1 MKDFP
6 KAEFDQ
12 RWARAQ
18 ALMEKENLDALFV
31 TERTNYRYF
40 SGNQTIQFNNKQRPM
55 TFVLP
60 RNGKPVMMVYGLE
73 AGLVRDESWVEDVR
87 GYVDVPFPPSLVV
100 DTFKDLGLENGRIG
114 CELGSDERLWM
125 TYQEFEAVRAGLPK
139 AQFVDAS
146 TVFKR
151 CRQIKSAAEIHRI
164 EEACKITEVAWE
176 IIRRRVHPGLSVAQA
191 ERICIQS
198 LVDAGS
204 DPVTPGFILLDV
216 LGYGEGFTY
225 KKGDLFF
232 CDLGGSYRG
241 YKADFTR
248 LATFGPPSDFFKEC
262 HEQIMGVFNAVV
274 DTMGPGKRCKDV
286 ADRYNRDIEA
296 LGYPRLQG
304 SKRIGH
310 GLGLEHQET
319 PSLNVVDE
327 TEFVPGM
334 VFTPEPRFVR
344 DGHFIMVEEDV
355 VITADGRR
363 KLSTGCETLYTIDA

>member
-1 MKDFP
+1 MKDFSG
-6 KAEFDQ
+6 KEFDS

-18 ALMEKENLDALFV
+18 TLMDQENLDAIFI

-40 SGNQTIQFNNKQRPM
+40 TGNQTIQFNNKQRPM

-60 RNGKPVMMVYGLE
+60 RRGKPAMMVYGLE
-73 AGLVRDESWVEDVR
+73 VALIRDETWVEDVR

-100 DTFKDLGLENGRIG
+100 DTFRDLGLETGRIG
-114 CELGSDERLWM
+114 CELGSEQRLWL
-125 TYQEFEAVRAGLPK
+125 TFQEFEAIRSALPR

-146 TVFKR
+146 QVLKQ
-151 CRQIKSAAEIHRI
+151 CRQVKSAQEIARI

-176 IIRRRVHPGLSVAQA
+176 LIRRRVHPGLSVAQA
-191 ERICIQS
+191 ERICLQALI
-198 LVDAGS
+198 DAGS

-216 LGYGEGFTY
+216 LGYGANFKY
-225 KKGDLFF
+225 RKGDLFF

-248 LATFGPPSDFFKEC
+248 LATFGAPSDLFKQS
-262 HEQIMGVFNAVV
+262 HEQIMRVFNAVLQS
-274 DTMGPGKRCKDV
+274 MEPGKRCRDV
-286 ADRYNRDIEA
+286 ADRFNREVEA
-296 LGYPRLQG
+296 IGYPKLHG

-310 GLGLEHQET
+310 GLGLEHQES

-327 TEFVPGM
+327 TELIPGM

-355 VITADGRR
+355 VITADGAR
-363 KLSTGCETLYTIDA
+363 KLSNGCGTLYTIDA

>member
-6 KAEFDQ
+6 RDEFERRWQ
-12 RWARAQ
+12 RTQ
-18 ALMEKENLDALFV
+18 AAMEQLGLDALFV

-55 TFVLP
+55 TVLIP
-60 RNGKPVMMVYGLE
+60 RKGKPVMMVYGLE
-73 AGLVRDESWVEDVR
+73 AQLVRDETWVEDVR
-87 GYVDVPFPPSLVV
+87 GYVDVPFPVSLVV
-100 DTFKDLGLENGRIG
+100 DTFKDLGLEAGKIG
-114 CELGSDERLWM
+114 CELGDNQRIWM
-125 TYQEFEAVRAGLPK
+125 TYQEFDAIRAAMPR

-146 TVFKR
+146 SLLTQI
-151 CRQIKSAAEIHRI
+151 RQVKSPLEVERI
-164 EEACKITEVAWE
+164 QEACKITEVAWE
-176 IIRRRVHPGLSVAQA
+176 LIRRRVHPGMTVPQA

-216 LGYGEGFTY
+216 LGYGPDFKY

-248 LATFGPPSDFFKEC
+248 LATFGPPSDFFKQS
-262 HEQIMGVFNAVV
+262 HEQILRVFNAVV
-274 DTMGPGKRCKDV
+274 DSMQPGSRCQDV
-286 ADRYNRDIEA
+286 AAVFNRQVEA
-296 LGYPRLQG
+296 LGYPPLQG

-310 GLGLEHQET
+310 GLGLEHQES
-319 PSLNVVDE
+319 PSLNMVDA
-327 TEFVPGM
+327 TVMVPGM
-334 VFTPEPRFVR
+334 LFTPEPRFVR

-355 VITADGRR
+355 VITESGAR
-363 KLSTGCETLYTIDA
+363 KLSTGCERLYTIDV